1 MTDYMQG
8 KVIVITGAAGGFG
21 KLVSEKAVAMGS
33 KVVAADINQL
43 QLDNVVGNI
52 QSGLLPDTVSSSHSA
67 SKPKQG
73 EISSFVADV
82 TDGDQF
88 RALARH
94 AIETF
99 GSIDVMINNAGIMP
113 LAFFADHEQAK
124 DAWER
129 CIDINFKGVLNGINA
144 VYDQMI
150 QQGRGHIINLSSI
163 YGNFPV
169 AGGGVYGATK
179 AAVDFLS
186 ESLRQE
192 TQGKI
197 KVTNVK
203 PTGIPATGLGAGV
216 INPLAVSG
224 ILGGN
229 AAAYMARLAQ
239 AAEGNVPAELMDPE
253 KIGYYALDPEYLADQ
268 IIYAIN
274 QPWGVSIS
282 EITVRA
288 SGDAYVI

>member
-1 MTDYMQG
+1 MAEYMQG
-8 KVIVITGAAGGFG
+8 KVIVITGAASGFG
-21 KLVSEKAVAMGS
+21 MLVSQKAAAMGA
-33 KVVAADINQL
+33 KIVAADIDQAQL
-43 QLDNVVGNI
+43 SEVVKGIRSNNGQI
-52 QSGLLPDTVSSSHSA
+52 SGLET
-67 SKPKQG
+67 
-73 EISSFVADV
+73 DV
-82 TDGDQF
+82 TNREQVDT
-88 RALARH
+88 LAKH
-94 AIETF
+94 AINTF
-99 GSIDVMINNAGIMP
+99 GAIDVMINNAGIMP
-113 LAFFADHEQAK
+113 LAFFADHVQAK

-129 CIDINFKGVLNGINA
+129 CIDINFKGVLNGISS
-144 VYDQMI
+144 VYDQMML
-150 QQGRGHIINLSSI
+150 QGQGHVINLSSI

-216 INPLAVSG
+216 INPMAVSG

-229 AAAYMARLAQ
+229 AAAYMERFAQ
-239 AAEGNVPAELMDPE
+239 AAEGTVPPELTDPE